1 MQLWHI
7 FAVMA
12 VKKKKDRKR
21 ITERD
26 YIKAQRRASRLEEIE
41 AHGKPVSFR
50 PVVVRSK
57 KVYDRKRVKREDF

>member
-1 MQLWHI
+1 
-7 FAVMA
+7 MA

-57 KVYDRKRVKREDF
+57 KVYDRKRVKRKDF

>member
-1 MQLWHI
+1 
-7 FAVMA
+7 MA

-21 ITERD
+21 IPERD